1 MTSIAVTAST
11 ATKLGSSR
19 VKIDDS
25 KSASLGRRLT
35 VTQSTPAGALLVCL
49 DPLISVLDNTLLDK
63 ACSTCFSPSKTVDEK
78 VGKEL
83 LKCTGCGILRYCSKV
98 PTLQLFAH

>member
-1 MTSIAVTAST
+1 MAPIAVTAST
-11 ATKLGSSR
+11 ATKLSNSR
-19 VKIDDS
+19 VKIDEPA
-25 KSASLGRRLT
+25 SAGLGRGLA
-35 VTQSTPAGALLVCL
+35 VAQSIPAGSLLVRL
-49 DPLISVLDNTLLDK
+49 DPLISVLDNALLDK

-98 PTLQLFAH
+98 PHNPALY

>member
-1 MTSIAVTAST
+1 MASIPVTAST
-11 ATKLGSSR
+11 ATKLSNSR

-25 KSASLGRRLT
+25 KSASLGRGLS
-35 VTQSTPAGALLVCL
+35 VTQSTPAGSLLVRL
-49 DPLISVLDNTLLDK
+49 DPLISVLDNALLDK

-83 LKCTGCGILRYCSKV
+83 FKCTGCGILRYCSKV
-98 PTLQLFAH
+98 PHPPTLC